1 MNDAEQLETN
11 LYESFKRVKSDVVQ
25 LSNEINK
32 LSMTVSKVVSDLG
45 KKNDKVDVV
54 AVKVADLDKY
64 FKQHMNLVHKGLN
77 AKPKTV
83 IVERV
88 KKVTAKHKKK
98 TYVASET
105 GKKFHLTNC
114 IFAKNIKPKSMIKFK
129 SKNAML
135 NKGYKPCACVQK

>member
-1 MNDAEQLETN
+1 MNDAKQLETN
-11 LYESFKRVKSDVVQ
+11 LYESFKRVKSDVIQ

-32 LSMTVSKVVSDLG
+32 LSMSLSKVIGDVG
-45 KKNDKVDVV
+45 KNRDKIDI
-54 AVKVADLDKY
+54 AATKAADLDKY
-64 FKQHMNLVHKGLN
+64 FKQHVAALHKN
-77 AKPKTV
+77 ANVRPKTV
-83 IVERV
+83 VVERV
-88 KKVTAKHKKK
+88 KKVVAKHKKK

-114 IFAKNIKPKSMIKFK
+114 IFAKNIKPKSLVKFK